1 MNQQRDP
8 LRDLIADEAA
18 SMVSPLDLRDRVWS
32 RLDAAVKAGAAP
44 RPELLAAPMRNGVP
58 WKLLVLL
65 GLLAASLAIAWLGET
80 HERPPTPVLS
90 ASPLPTPPPPASTPA
105 PIPSITSLREPPLDA
120 PPSAEPPVRES
131 PPPTTPT
138 PASKRRSVTR
148 PTADTHDTGDSDD
161 FAAELRLI
169 ARAQAAEHAGDTA
182 TALKLLRLHARD
194 YPNAHFLQDREALRA
209 VVLCNAEDPR
219 GKKLAASFLAAYPD
233 SIHADR
239 VRDACP
245 A

>member
-18 SMVSPLDLRDRVWS
+18 TMVAPPDLRERVWS
-32 RLDAAVKAGAAP
+32 RLDAAVQAGAAP
-44 RPELLAAPMRNGVP
+44 RPELLEAPMRTGVP

-65 GLLAASLAIAWLGET
+65 GLLAAGLAVAWLSESRESPPVPVLADPPSTPAPET
-80 HERPPTPVLS
+80 TPPATPTPAPPPAITTVIEPPPPPP
-90 ASPLPTPPPPASTPA
+90 APQPPTPPPAT
-105 PIPSITSLREPPLDA
+105 
-120 PPSAEPPVRES
+120 
-131 PPPTTPT
+131 
-138 PASKRRSVTR
+138 KRRPNTNPAR
-148 PTADTHDTGDSDD
+148 DPGDSDD

-194 YPNAHFLQDREALRA
+194 YPNGHFLQDREALRA
-209 VVLCNAEDPR
+209 VVLCNADDPR

>member
-18 SMVSPLDLRDRVWS
+18 SMVAPLDLRDRVWS
-32 RLDAAVKAGAAP
+32 RLDDAIKAGAAP
-44 RPELLAAPMRNGVP
+44 RSELLAAPMRTGVP

-65 GLLAASLAIAWLGET
+65 GLLAAGLAVAWLGET
-80 HERPPTPVLS
+80 REPPPTPVLS
-90 ASPLPTPPPPASTPA
+90 AVPMPTPPPPVPSPA
-105 PIPSITSLREPPLDA
+105 PIPSITPLREPPLDA
-120 PPSAEPPVRES
+120 PPSAEPLRES
-131 PPPTTPT
+131 PPPTTRT
-138 PASKRRSVTR
+138 PASKRRSVPS
-148 PTADTHDTGDSDD
+148 PTADTRDTGDSDD

-194 YPNAHFLQDREALRA
+194 YPNGHFLQDREALRA